1 MKSKLQVRSTNSK
14 PALNYQGAMM
24 VFCDMKP
31 NLSIHEI
38 AEGSPLNTLKVKHS
52 LHSSKTKTKTIKM
65 SAAIT
70 S

>member
-14 PALNYQGAMM
+14 PAHNYQGAMM

-38 AEGSPLNTLKVKHS
+38 AEGSPLNTLKVNILSILAKPK
-52 LHSSKTKTKTIKM
+52 LKQ
-65 SAAIT
+65 
-70 S
+70 

>member
-31 NLSIHEI
+31 NLNTHEI
-38 AEGSPLNTLKVKHS
+38 AEGSPLNTLKVNILSILAKPK
-52 LHSSKTKTKTIKM
+52 LKQ
-65 SAAIT
+65 
-70 S
+70 

>member
-38 AEGSPLNTLKVKHS
+38 AEGSPLNTLKV
-52 LHSSKTKTKTIKM
+52 TILSILAKPKLKQ
-65 SAAIT
+65 
-70 S
+70 

>member
-31 NLSIHEI
+31 NLGIHEI
-38 AEGSPLNTLKVKHS
+38 AEGLLNTLKVNILSILAKPK
-52 LHSSKTKTKTIKM
+52 LKQ
-65 SAAIT
+65 
-70 S
+70 

>member
-38 AEGSPLNTLKVKHS
+38 AEGLLNTLKVNILSILAKPK
-52 LHSSKTKTKTIKM
+52 LKQ
-65 SAAIT
+65 
-70 S
+70 